1 MAVCRTKSCIVLG
14 GEPRADNPLA
24 YFPTMNTACHFAPLL
39 NCHLLRASVHR
50 TLQSLPPASDWQ
62 SVYKLTDI
70 PKEQNQ
76 ALAKYAT
83 SY

>member
-1 MAVCRTKSCIVLG
+1 
-14 GEPRADNPLA
+14 
-24 YFPTMNTACHFAPLL
+24 MNTSCHFAPLL
-39 NCHLLRASVHR
+39 NCHLLRAFVHR
-50 TLQSLPPASDWQ
+50 TLQSLPPASERQ
-62 SVYKLTDI
+62 SVYKLTDF